1 MNLHRGSFL
10 GRLTVGTTAAALVAL
25 TVSAVH
31 AGTVSP
37 AHVGA
42 VSPRAVDPSQP
53 TLTATNGTN
62 KITFTDGR
70 TLTLNVTATDGAWS
84 FNGSRLAFVDSAG
97 AIRTVR
103 FNNQGDIGLY
113 VKADGSPRSDLS
125 WDEPDAL
132 MWSAHVTDP
141 DTHVASD
148 VIQYSNVNGGPSET
162 VPLPSDTN
170 WTHISTGGGQLYVQG
185 QQGNGPSSIYKFS
198 WFPGQTDPVVPTLVV
213 AGAANPAAFGSDGEY
228 AYTKD
233 DAGGHAQVWVGVGGN
248 SVGFPIQV
256 TSDPVDHMKVRAFAN
271 TVAFDDGDAIYTAQ
285 VLGNTATTPEIVP
298 GLTGVA
304 AFPNPAPTTVL
315 REAGPNRYQTAVAI
329 SQNTWSSPAGDEQR
343 INATSVVLTR
353 GDTFADALGASALA
367 AAKSGPLLLTPS
379 TSLDPNTAKEITRIL
394 TPAETVYIVGGP
406 GAISASVENQVK
418 ALGVKTQ
425 RIAGADRY
433 DTAVQVARQISP
445 TPGLVLLATGLNFPD
460 ALSAGAAAGS
470 FDGPGTQP
478 ADNAVVVLSADD
490 GLPAVTGSYLAGL
503 ESSATKPV
511 FVGVGGS
518 GTNALA
524 SAGLPDSFGIVGQDR
539 YETAVLMA
547 KSFFPGAA
555 SYGVATGDNWPDALA
570 GSAMLGAFAAPLLLT
585 KPTTVNPTVLSYL
598 DLNSGSFHDT
608 SFVFGQTDVVGDA
621 VIRAYATASGAGTPQ
636 LTGSAQPS
644 TAKSPARPRQP
655 AKLASSLS
663 AATSSN
669 YLKPLS

>member
-1 MNLHRGSFL
+1 MNLHRGSLL
-10 GRLTVGTTAAALVAL
+10 GRLAVGTTAVGLVVL

-31 AGTVSP
+31 AGTASP
-37 AHVGA
+37 AHVGTT
-42 VSPRAVDPSQP
+42 SPQATDPSQP

-62 KITFTDGR
+62 KITFTDGHV
-70 TLTLNVTATDGAWS
+70 LTLNVTATDGAWS

-113 VKADGSPRSDLS
+113 VKADGSARSDLS
-125 WDEPDAL
+125 WDAPGAL
-132 MWSAHVTDP
+132 MWSARVTDP
-141 DTHVASD
+141 DTHVTSD
-148 VIQYSNVNGGPSET
+148 VIQYASVSGGPSET
-162 VPLPSDTN
+162 VPLPSGTN
-170 WTHISTGGGQLYVQG
+170 WTHISTGGSQFYVQG
-185 QQGNGPSSIYKFS
+185 QQGSGPSSIYKFG

-213 AGAANPAAFGSDGEY
+213 AGAANPAVFGDEY

-256 TSDPVDHMKVRAFAN
+256 TSDPVDHTKVRAFGN
-271 TVAFDDGDAIYTAQ
+271 TVAFDEGDAIYTAQ

-329 SQNTWSSPAGDEQR
+329 SQNTWSPPAGDEQR
-343 INATSVVLTR
+343 LNATSVVLTR

-394 TPAETVYIVGGP
+394 TATQTVYIVGGI

-433 DTAVQVARQISP
+433 DTAVRVARQISP

-478 ADNAVVVLSADD
+478 ADNAVVVLSADN

-547 KSFFPGAA
+547 KAFFPGAA

-570 GSAMLGAFAAPLLLT
+570 GSAMLGAFAAPLVLT

-598 DLNSGSFHDT
+598 DLNSGSFHGT
-608 SFVFGQTDVVGDA
+608 SFVFGQTDVVSDA

-636 LTGSAQPS
+636 LHGSAHPS
-644 TAKSPARPRQP
+644 TAESPAGPRQP
-655 AKLASSLS
+655 AKLMSSLS
-663 AATSSN
+663 AATSSS